1 MIRLLLASMSS
12 GSGKTVL
19 TCAFL
24 EALRRRGYKIQAFKC
39 GPDYIDPK
47 FHRMIDGVK
56 SRNLDLFLADLNQ
69 DKLKLIYADAIE
81 KSGADAVIC
90 EGVMGY
96 YDGLGGVTDQGSAW
110 DTARILRLPALL
122 IVNAKAN
129 SLTLAAQIRGLRD
142 FRENNNIIGIFLNA
156 CSGDLYKILSPVLER
171 ETGLP
176 VLGYLPRMKE
186 AEFKSR
192 HLGLNPPDEDDNK
205 NNILNRFGAL
215 ALKLE
220 ECADLDRL
228 FKLCEDNNMNINL
241 ENIAPEHDLNNI
253 NNKINQIKIAVARD
267 AALNLIYPENLEILK
282 KFGAEIVFI
291 NLLRDKNLPDGI
303 GGLYLPGGYPECHAK
318 ELYENS
324 AMREDI
330 LKIIQNG
337 LPVVAEGGG
346 FLYLGQEIK
355 NQDGESYRMTG
366 ILPGKAFPVGR
377 PVRFGYAYMTAR
389 EDSLL
394 FRVGDRVPVHAFHY
408 WDSTENGSDFEF
420 QKPISGRIW
429 RGGFANANLYAAFSR
444 LYFPGRPEIAERFV
458 QAAKKYKN
466 IK

>member
-1 MIRLLLASMSS
+1 M
-12 GSGKTVL
+12 
-19 TCAFL
+19 
-24 EALRRRGYKIQAFKC
+24 
-39 GPDYIDPK
+39 
-47 FHRMIDGVK
+47 
-56 SRNLDLFLADLNQ
+56 
-69 DKLKLIYADAIE
+69 
-81 KSGADAVIC
+81 
-90 EGVMGY
+90 
-96 YDGLGGVTDQGSAW
+96 
-110 DTARILRLPALL
+110 
-122 IVNAKAN
+122 
-129 SLTLAAQIRGLRD
+129 
-142 FRENNNIIGIFLNA
+142 
-156 CSGDLYKILSPVLER
+156 
-171 ETGLP
+171 
-176 VLGYLPRMKE
+176 
-186 AEFKSR
+186 
-192 HLGLNPPDEDDNK
+192 
-205 NNILNRFGAL
+205 

-241 ENIAPEHDLNNI
+241 EKNAPDHDFNNI
-253 NNKINQIKIAVARD
+253 NNKIKIAVARD

-291 NLLRDKNLPDGI
+291 SLLKDKNLPDDI

-318 ELYENS
+318 ELYENL

-394 FRVGDRVPVHAFHY
+394 FRAGDRVPVHAFHY

-420 QKPISGRIW
+420 QKPISKRTW

-466 IK
+466 IE